1 MSVETI
7 NLVHLHAEPTYTEQ
21 LGMELESIIDELG
34 PIEGCTDYF
43 VVRCRQDSSTWIV
56 SSHWQTQKA
65 METHFQESSVSAFIE
80 LLSSC
85 QVRRI
90 QINTFLNQHALCT

>member
-7 NLVHLHAEPTYTEQ
+7 NLMHVHAEPTYAEQ
-21 LGMELESIIDELG
+21 LGAELESIIEKLG
-34 PIEGCTDYF
+34 RIDGCIDDF
-43 VVRCRQDSSTWIV
+43 VIRCRHDASPWVV
-56 SSHWQTQKA
+56 SSHWQTRVA
-65 METHFQESSVSAFIE
+65 MERHFRESNISAFIE

-90 QINTFLNQHALCT
+90 QINSFLNQHADYS